1 MPAFTS
7 VARSAGHAGSTASS
21 KLTFGLDHSMW
32 AAHPM
37 IRFARRDSLP
47 KSAVI
52 RLLRSQPALAAGLAL
67 LLKSAAPAAAGF
79 VGSNFEQP
87 PVEDLRLVPRHAANA
102 HRNKSH
108 REAKQD
114 ESVGRHKRSVVEGPF
129 QIVVATAR
137 QQVTLYGQNG
147 PIAQAAVSTGVPGHL
162 TPLGVFTV
170 ISKQKWHRSNIYS
183 GAPMPYMQR
192 ITWSGI
198 ALHAGPLPGHPASHG
213 CIRLPQDFAIW
224 LWGITKVGARVIVTR
239 EPAAPVEIA
248 HSKLF
253 VPRKPEEKSV
263 PVADKTGVTK
273 AAMISAGDPPSTAR
287 SAAAL
292 VTPEVTGGLAG
303 TPKEERPASEPPRP
317 KGPVSVFVSRKQN
330 RLFVRQGFMPL
341 FDLPLTIASSE
352 RPLGTHVFT
361 AMALKADGAGMRWTV
376 VSIPSGYPPQTDET
390 GRRQKKTSHNRHETP
405 VVDPTPQPASTAAE
419 ALDRIALP
427 PEAVEK
433 ISALLTPGASL
444 IVSDNALS
452 DETGIDTDFVVLTR

>member
-1 MPAFTS
+1 
-7 VARSAGHAGSTASS
+7 
-21 KLTFGLDHSMW
+21 
-32 AAHPM
+32 M

-47 KSAVI
+47 RSAGI

-67 LLKSAAPAAAGF
+67 LLASAAPAAADF
-79 VGSNFEQP
+79 VGSNLEQR
-87 PVEDLRLVPRHAANA
+87 PVKDLRAVPRHVAKA
-102 HRNKSH
+102 HRNKSY
-108 REAKQD
+108 RDAKQD
-114 ESVGRHKRSVVEGPF
+114 ESVARHKRSVVDGPF

-213 CIRLPQDFAIW
+213 CIRLPQDFAIR
-224 LWGITKVGARVIVTR
+224 LWGITKVGARVIVAR
-239 EPAAPVEIA
+239 DPAAPVEIA
-248 HSKLF
+248 HPKLF
-253 VPRKPEEKSV
+253 VSKKLEEKSV
-263 PVADKTGVTK
+263 PVAGKTGVTK
-273 AAMISAGDPPSTAR
+273 AAMIPAGDPASTAR
-287 SAAAL
+287 SVAAL
-292 VTPEVTGGLAG
+292 VLPEMTGSLAG
-303 TPKEERPASEPPRP
+303 TPKEGRPASEPPRP

-330 RLFVRQGFMPL
+330 RLFVRQGFVPL
-341 FDLPLTIASSE
+341 FDLPLTIVSPE

-361 AMALKADGAGMRWTV
+361 AMALKADGAGMRWMV
-376 VSIPSGYPPQTDET
+376 VSIPSGYPPQTDES
-390 GRRQKKTSHNRHETP
+390 GRRLKKTSNDRRNTAVVESALQP
-405 VVDPTPQPASTAAE
+405 VSTAAE

-427 PEAVEK
+427 AEAVER